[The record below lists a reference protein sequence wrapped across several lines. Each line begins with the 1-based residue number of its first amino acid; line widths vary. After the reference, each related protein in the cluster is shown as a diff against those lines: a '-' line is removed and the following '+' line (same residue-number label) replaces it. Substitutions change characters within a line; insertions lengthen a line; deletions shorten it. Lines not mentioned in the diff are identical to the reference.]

1 MKKALLGLLIWLVIP
16 AGVAA
21 VAFYFVGPNLGKI
34 PEAKRGAQAVTDLVA
49 ASTGQTPAPEQAEE
63 NKEAA
68 KMEAKS
74 KIEAD
79 PEPIKRSRNKHRRPE
94 ISVVKEGVPKED
106 GSPLEEEQDGSP
118 TEPDQDPPLDQ
129 NDPSSDPASN
139 PGDTTTSD
147 L

>member
-49 ASTGQTPAPEQAEE
+49 ASTGQTPAPEEAAVD
-63 NKEAA
+63 KEAA
-68 KMEAKS
+68 KMETKS
-74 KIEAD
+74 KIEVD

-94 ISVVKEGVPKED
+94 ISIVKDGVPKED
-106 GSPLEEEQDGSP
+106 GAPLDEEPGADPPVE
-118 TEPDQDPPLDQ
+118 EPPLDQ
-129 NDPSSDPASN
+129 NDPSGDPASN
-139 PGDTTTSD
+139 PGDTTTTD

>member
-49 ASTGQTPAPEQAEE
+49 ASTGQTPAPEEAAVDE
-63 NKEAA
+63 EAA
-68 KMEAKS
+68 KIEAKS
-74 KIEAD
+74 KIEVD
-79 PEPIKRSRNKHRRPE
+79 PDPIKRSRNKHRRPE
-94 ISVVKEGVPKED
+94 ITIVKDGVPKEEGAPLD
-106 GSPLEEEQDGSP
+106 GEP
-118 TEPDQDPPLDQ
+118 EPDPPVEDPPIDQ
-129 NDPSSDPASN
+129 NDPSGDPASN
-139 PGDTTTSD
+139 PGDTTTTD

>member
-49 ASTGQTPAPEQAEE
+49 ASTGQTPAPEEAAVD
-63 NKEAA
+63 KEAA
-68 KMEAKS
+68 KIEAKS
-74 KIEAD
+74 KIEVD
-79 PEPIKRSRNKHRRPE
+79 PDPIKRSRNKHRRPE
-94 ISVVKEGVPKED
+94 ITIVKDGVPKEE
-106 GSPLEEEQDGSP
+106 GAPQDGEP
-118 TEPDQDPPLDQ
+118 EPDPPVEDPPIDQ
-129 NDPSSDPASN
+129 NDPSGDPASN
-139 PGDTTTSD
+139 PGDTTTTD